1 MIKCNYCGAMLKDTA
16 VFCRYCGQRTTQK
29 SEIDTSQL
37 TAEQFYVMS
46 EKIKS
51 TISDLTQA
59 YAKGITEKNV
69 QFEALKEKTDLEN
82 AQLCSSLEKMRAEF
96 EDMKK
101 EKAAM
106 DRLVATLAAE
116 KQGLMAELQKMKAV
130 QDEAE
135 SQAAAA
141 LAATEKLDVEPDV
154 QEPVIAQETVVES
167 QPEEPQEIKEEKPAE
182 KSAEEPMGKK
192 RRKAAPKQA
201 KNQKEA
207 VSETSLSALE
217 LAPETDAV
225 SAAQSG
231 KCPKCGAATDSEMAF
246 CTGCGEP
253 LR

>member
-16 VFCRYCGQRTTQK
+16 AFCRYCGKRTTQK

-101 EKAAM
+101 EKASM

-116 KQGLMAELQKMKAV
+116 KQGLMAELQKMKAA

-141 LAATEKLDVEPDV
+141 LAAAEKADVEPDV
-154 QEPVIAQETVVES
+154 QEPVIAQETAAES
-167 QPEEPQEIKEEKPAE
+167 QPEEPQESKEEKPAE
-182 KSAEEPMGKK
+182 KSAEKPAEKK

-207 VSETSLSALE
+207 VSETLPSVPE
-217 LAPETDAV
+217 IAPETDAV

-246 CTGCGEP
+246 CTECGES
-253 LR
+253 LQ